1 MKPAGDSRGEGKVAA
16 VTGATGF
23 VGGKLAGR
31 LADEGFSLRCLV
43 REKSDTALLR
53 SLGAELVRGDLEDE
67 ASLRSLPAGCDCVFH
82 VAAKV
87 SDWGRRE
94 DFFRQNVEATRMLLD
109 ASVASGVRRFVHMSS
124 STVTWNSSFF
134 APSDLADIDET
145 HPYPQSY
152 DDSYNETKALSEK
165 LVMEYNGKGGLETV
179 AVRPSQVWGAG
190 DTVILPR
197 LVEASLKGVLV
208 NMGFNE
214 KTMSPCHV
222 LNLAHATLLCASVPR
237 AAGNIYFVNDGE
249 SMDKKPFRRGPAG
262 RGGDRVEAAG
272 HGAVRSRISG
282 RLRSRKDIRGEEIR
296 NSPRS
301 HPFCRLGPFEKQD
314 VQRGK
319 SQEGTRLRT
328 RVRIREGNRGAFP
341 VGLRDGRLRKTRRGD
356 EVAWPPGLRK
366 WKWKWK

>member
-1 MKPAGDSRGEGKVAA
+1 MKPSATTPWGRGAKAA

-23 VGGKLAGR
+23 VGGKLAER

-43 REKSDTALLR
+43 RETSDTTLLR
-53 SLGAELVRGDLEDE
+53 SLGAELVRGDLNDE

-94 DFFRQNVEATRMLLD
+94 DFFRQNVEATRTLLE

-165 LVMEYNGKGGLETV
+165 LVMEYNGKGDIETV

-197 LVEASLKGVLV
+197 LVDASLKGVLV

-214 KTMSPCHV
+214 KMMSPCHV

-249 SMDKKPFRRGPAG
+249 SMDKNRFVA
-262 RGGDRVEAAG
+262 EQLAAAG
-272 HGAVRSRISG
+272 IEWKPRVTVPYALGYLVAFALEKIYAAKRSETPPVLTRFAVSALSKSRTYSARKAGMELGYEPVCGYESGIEELSRWVSELGGYKKLLAGA
-282 RLRSRKDIRGEEIR
+282 K
-296 NSPRS
+296 
-301 HPFCRLGPFEKQD
+301 
-314 VQRGK
+314 
-319 SQEGTRLRT
+319 
-328 RVRIREGNRGAFP
+328 
-341 VGLRDGRLRKTRRGD
+341 
-356 EVAWPPGLRK
+356 
-366 WKWKWK
+366 